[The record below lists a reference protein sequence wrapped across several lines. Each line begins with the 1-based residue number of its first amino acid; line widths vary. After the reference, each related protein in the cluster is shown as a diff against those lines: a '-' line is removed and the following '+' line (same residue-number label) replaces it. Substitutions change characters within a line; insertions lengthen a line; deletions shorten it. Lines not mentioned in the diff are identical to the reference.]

1 MEKKICAM
9 QNIACTTLN
18 VYLLSIHLKP
28 MSLSKINGST
38 DSHSKLMSWF
48 LIEETLGSMARFK
61 SSRMMQYRTL
71 WLILLHLV
79 TS

>member
-1 MEKKICAM
+1 M
-9 QNIACTTLN
+9 QNIACSTLT

-28 MSLSKINGST
+28 MSLSKINLST
-38 DSHSKLMSWF
+38 DSHKLMSWF
-48 LIEETLGSMARFK
+48 LIEETLGSMARFN
-61 SSRMMQYRTL
+61 SSRMMQYRTF